1 MARILVTGSA
11 DGLGR
16 ATAESL
22 LDAGHE
28 VVVHARS
35 EARLSAVDDLLARG
49 AGHVIGDLTDLD
61 QVQELAEQADDLDPF
76 DAVIHNA
83 GVIDGPALLPV
94 NVVAPYVLTA
104 LIPAK
109 RLIYLSSSMHRGG
122 KTDLARADW
131 SGARETMSYSDS
143 KLLVTALMA
152 AIARRRPSILANAV
166 DPGWVPTRMGGPS
179 AGDDLEL
186 GHVTQAW
193 LAASDDPEALVS
205 GQYWFHQR
213 TENPHP
219 AVHEHTFQNRLLAA
233 LAEHT
238 GVELPATG

>member
-16 ATAESL
+16 AAAASL
-22 LDAGHE
+22 LDDGHD

-35 EARLSAVDDLLARG
+35 EARLAPVEDLLARG
-49 AGHVIGDLTDLD
+49 AGRVVGDLAEVD
-61 QVQELAEQADDLDPF
+61 QVRGLAEQAAAHGPF

-94 NVVAPYVLTA
+94 NVVAPYALTA
-104 LIPAK
+104 LVPAS
-109 RLIYLSSSMHRGG
+109 RLVYLSSSMHRGG
-122 KTDLARADW
+122 RPDLARADW
-131 SGARETMSYSDS
+131 SGARKTLTYSDS

-152 AIARRRPSILANAV
+152 AIARRWPDVLSNAV

-179 AGDDLEL
+179 ASDDLEL

-193 LAASDDPEALVS
+193 LAASDEPEAQVS
-205 GQYWFHQR
+205 GQYWFHRR
-213 TENPHP
+213 TERPHR
-219 AVHEHTFQNRLLAA
+219 AVHDEAFQDALLAA
-233 LAEHT
+233 LAERT
-238 GVELPATG
+238 GVELPHR

>member
-16 ATAESL
+16 ATAASL
-22 LDAGHE
+22 LDDGHD
-28 VVVHARS
+28 VIVHARS

-49 AGHVIGDLTDLD
+49 AGHVIGDLVDLD
-61 QVQELAEQADDLDPF
+61 QVRELAEQAEELGPF

-94 NVVAPYVLTA
+94 NVVAPYILTA
-104 LIPAK
+104 LVPAS
-109 RLIYLSSSMHRGG
+109 RLICLSSSMHRGG
-122 KTDLARADW
+122 KIDLARADW
-131 SGARETMSYSDS
+131 SGARATMSYSTS

-152 AIARRRPSILANAV
+152 AMARRRPSILANAV

-179 AGDDLEL
+179 ASDDLEL

-205 GQYWFHQR
+205 GRYWFHQR
-213 TENPHP
+213 TEEPHP
-219 AVHEHTFQNRLLAA
+219 AVHDHTFQDALLAA

-238 GVELPATG
+238 GVDLPATG

>member
-16 ATAESL
+16 AAAASL
-22 LDAGHE
+22 LDEGND

-49 AGHVIGDLTDLD
+49 AGHVIGDLADLD
-61 QVQELAEQADDLDPF
+61 QVRRMAAHAVELGPF

-83 GVIDGPALLPV
+83 GVIGGAALVPV

-104 LIPAK
+104 LVPAT

-122 KTDLARADW
+122 RPDLSGTDW
-131 SGARETMSYSDS
+131 SGVRETISYSDS

-152 AIARRRPSILANAV
+152 AIARRWPGALSHAV

-179 AGDDLEL
+179 AGDDLDL

-193 LAASDDPEALVS
+193 LATTEDPVARTS

-213 TENPHP
+213 TEEPHS
-219 AVHEHTFQNRLLAA
+219 AVHDQAFQEALLAA

-238 GVELPATG
+238 GIALPHA